1 MKNKF
6 DEFYFENDRNY
17 PASVYWD
24 LYDENRMK
32 AIKKYDGHMFCPLCK
47 MAPITVARGNQLRY
61 FKVINPDMEKH
72 DRACSYRHKK
82 ATKKETHN
90 FYKDL
95 DTTDIRNRLVSCL
108 NRMLKTVVED
118 TNVVTAPIRAEK
130 KNKNNYFDI
139 KGDRGEI
146 KYLPHKNFNS
156 KNLEEDMDIQKIY
169 YGKCALYIYKYV
181 PKDETDIKMY
191 YLKVLNKNS
200 KKQICEIAISSYVYN
215 YLCDELDD
223 IPDDKDKAV
232 NYYLC
237 FSGILEKGLYSYK
250 CKLKDSRLMVLEKE

>member
-6 DEFYFENDRNY
+6 DEFYYENDTNY
-17 PASVYWD
+17 LANVYWD
-24 LYDENRMK
+24 LYDKNHME
-32 AIKKYDGHMFCPLCK
+32 AIKKYEGHMFCPLCK
-47 MAPITVARGNQLRY
+47 LAPLTVAKGNQRRY
-61 FKVINPDMEKH
+61 FKVIESDMEKH
-72 DRACSYRHKK
+72 DIECSYRHKK
-82 ATKKETHN
+82 ATKKETRN

-108 NRMLKTVVED
+108 NRMLKSTLKD
-118 TNVVTAPIRAEK
+118 TNNGNLLTHGEK
-130 KNKNNYFDI
+130 KSKNNFFDF
-139 KGDRGEI
+139 KGDSGET
-146 KYLPHKNFNS
+146 KYLPHKNLNS

-181 PKDETDIKMY
+181 SKDEIKMY

-200 KKQICEIAISSYVYN
+200 KKQICEISISPNVYK
-215 YLCDELDD
+215 YLNDELTD
-223 IPDDKDKAV
+223 IPEDKNKSL

-237 FSGILEKGLYSYK
+237 FSGILEKDKYSYK